1 MNGPT
6 AAPRVPAFVGVE
18 AERVESALAE
28 VLDEQ
33 LRDWPAPLAD
43 AVRYAALG
51 GGKRFRPILCVAAF
65 RAVSVDEP
73 GPAVYRIACALELI
87 HAYSLVHDDLPCMDD
102 SDLRRGRPTAHRVH
116 GVAVAAIAGAAM
128 IALACRVL
136 DSGAAELG
144 LSVAERAA
152 ALRELCIAAGAAGM
166 VGGQWLD
173 LEAEGRDDVTLP
185 ELERVHRAK
194 TGALLAA
201 APALGGRAARAGQ
214 TVVDALARYG
224 RSLGLAFQIA
234 DDLLDV
240 TARAADLG
248 KPAGRDQVLGKATF
262 PALLGIEA
270 ARRRA
275 RAEADAAVAALR
287 GAGIESPELEALARY
302 AVDRA
307 K

>member
-6 AAPRVPAFVGVE
+6 AAPGVPAFLAAE
-18 AERVESALAE
+18 AERVERALAE
-28 VLDEQ
+28 VLDAQ
-33 LRDWPAPLAD
+33 LADWPAPLAD
-43 AVRYAALG
+43 PVRYAAVG

-65 RAVSVDEP
+65 RAVSGDEP
-73 GPAVYRIACALELI
+73 GAAVYRIACALELI

-102 SDLRRGRPTAHRVH
+102 SELRRGRPTAHRVH
-116 GVAVAAIAGAAM
+116 GAAAAAVAGAAM
-128 IALACRVL
+128 IPLACRVL
-136 DSGAAELG
+136 DSAAAELG
-144 LSVAERAA
+144 LSAAERAD

-173 LEAEGRDDVTLP
+173 LEAEGRDVTLP
-185 ELERVHRAK
+185 GLERVHRAK

-214 TVVDALARYG
+214 AVIDALASYG

-248 KPAGRDQVLGKATF
+248 KPAGRDEVLGKATF
-262 PALLGIEA
+262 PALLGIDA
-270 ARRRA
+270 ARARA
-275 RAEADAAVAALR
+275 TAEADAAIATLR
-287 GAGIESPELEALARY
+287 GAGIRSPELEALARF

-307 K
+307 R